1 MQGHLYPPMG
11 KSCGPG
17 SAEERLLWQIDELV
31 VEANNFYP
39 ARRYRDAIGFYRQ
52 AETLI
57 GQRVL

>member
-1 MQGHLYPPMG
+1 MG